1 MKWEVRKSF
10 NIGLDFSTLS
20 NRLYGTIDVFN
31 DNTSDML
38 FLYDLPQPPF
48 LSPTVYANAASAFN
62 KGVEVTLGAA
72 VIKKNNFAWNVQGN
86 IATLKNSITGLL
98 GTFKGADLSL
108 TNRHY
113 GYAFGGGFG
122 GTYVTQLEVGTLR
135 VFFGSHN
142 MLVLIMPGINY
153 LTTTMPRGILPVLLP
168 AIQTRIVCILI
179 QPHIIP
185 GVLQI
190 VLPI

>member
-122 GTYVTQLEVGTLR
+122 GTYVTQLEVGYPAG
-135 VFFGSHN
+135 VFWIPQHA
-142 MLVLIMPGINY
+142 GIDNA
-153 LTTTMPRGILPVLLP
+153 G
-168 AIQTRIVCILI
+168 
-179 QPHIIP
+179 H
-185 GVLQI
+185 
-190 VLPI
+190 